1 VDDEVTTVARRVAA
15 IPVRTS
21 TETWHTIC
29 DLLASP
35 GTAAHDDLVGISS
48 IAAVLIAE
56 EYTIAAPIVVTASG
70 SPRVRVY
77 TVHGGDA
84 PDAEA
89 DESPLALPPCENDD
103 WTVSLPCA
111 EVDLTEMTAAL
122 SESSR
127 FTVRDVNHGMQLVR
141 DSKSAE
147 PGTSSLQPIINL
159 AEMERP

>member
-1 VDDEVTTVARRVAA
+1 MTTVARRVAA

-21 TETWHTIC
+21 VETWHTIC

-35 GTAAHDDLVGISS
+35 GTAAHDDLIAISS

-56 EYTIAAPIVVTASG
+56 EYTNAAPIVVTASG
-70 SPRVRVY
+70 SARIRVY
-77 TVHGGDA
+77 TVHGDDA

-89 DESPLALPPCENDD
+89 DELPLALRPCEIDD

-111 EVDLTEMTAAL
+111 EVDFTEMTAAL

-127 FTVRDVNHGMQLVR
+127 LTVRDINDGMQLVQG
-141 DSKSAE
+141 SKFAE
-147 PGTSSLQPIINL
+147 PGTSSSQPIINL